1 MVDDIMSDYSGFKA
15 RHGTHKSN
23 LTLAADRMKREMSAE
38 DIYTLKFSTSGQIEP
53 QYDGTQGTRHHE
65 SYLYNGSMH
74 RPAFEIVSHAD
85 ERPATPIRF
94 EHTRDLTHS
103 DEEYIYN
110 ERPHYHKK
118 SKDLNFENLAK
129 LVN

>member
-1 MVDDIMSDYSGFKA
+1 MVDDVISDYAAFKA
-15 RHGTHKSN
+15 KHGTHKSN
-23 LTLAADRMKREMSAE
+23 LTQAADRMKREMSAE
-38 DIYTLKFSTSGQIEP
+38 DIYTLKFSTHGQIEP
-53 QYDGTQGTRHHE
+53 FDETAMPKHRE
-65 SYLYNGSMH
+65 SYLYNGSVH

-118 SKDLNFENLAK
+118 SKNQMRFEAL
-129 LVN
+129 LLY